1 MSDTSIRPASPVIKH
16 RVYPYRVS
24 IKVAESDKH
33 KMLETRNALRA
44 QAQTAHGT
52 AAATY
57 PASAP
62 SSSTGIPTLK
72 HIGRDDDAEVD
83 ADGWITFD
91 KPFNYFYAGKGPFV
105 SQDLMQFPVSHPDDG
120 LIDVVISERVRTK

>member
-1 MSDTSIRPASPVIKH
+1 MNRPASPVIKH
-16 RVYPYRVS
+16 RVYTYRVS

-33 KMLETRNALRA
+33 KMLETRNALQA
-44 QAQTAHGT
+44 QAQAAHGT
-52 AAATY
+52 PTATY
-57 PASAP
+57 HTSASA
-62 SSSTGIPTLK
+62 STSTGIPTLK
-72 HIGRDDDAEVD
+72 HIGHDDDAEAD

-120 LIDVVISERVRTK
+120 LIDVVISERVRTE

>member
-1 MSDTSIRPASPVIKH
+1 M
-16 RVYPYRVS
+16 YPYRVS

-44 QAQTAHGT
+44 QAQAAHGT
-52 AAATY
+52 ATATY
-57 PASAP
+57 HASA
-62 SSSTGIPTLK
+62 SASTSAGVPTLK
-72 HIGRDDDAEVD
+72 HIGRDNDAEAD